1 MARNAQSGVGG
12 AGNYHVRSSF
22 ASVNH
27 LVYLRPMITEQ
38 APVGAHQPSAG
49 TTQRTMADAAQAEN
63 VGHDENVTPTNLS
76 ADHTIFETAR
86 GTAVKLL
93 SRYESSDSYIDK
105 LLDAELRRT
114 ELGPAD
120 KALVTEL
127 VNGTVRWQGRLDWI
141 LTGFYHGEFAK
152 CLPLTKNAMRI
163 ALYQMLFLSKIPP
176 PAAINESVEMVKRLK
191 GDRHAG
197 IVNGVLR
204 NILRNIQNIRYP
216 VKEENVVLYH
226 SIVYSHP
233 QWIVRRYLER
243 YGEADME
250 GLLAANN
257 HRPMLT
263 LRVNTLKTTAAEVER
278 ILTENEIKY
287 EVSPIHSDSI
297 LITSLRDI
305 RALPLFTDGMVNI
318 QDASASLVVKLADP
332 KPGMLVY
339 DLCAAPGGKAVYAA
353 EVMENKGRV
362 VALEIY
368 ESKLRF
374 INDNARRSN
383 VDIIE
388 AVHGDARSFAPEAK
402 ADVVMVDAPC
412 TGLGT
417 LSKKPDIKWRRAL
430 EDVRH
435 MAVTQRQILDHAST
449 LVKPGG
455 TLVYSTCT
463 IEPEENEMVVQAFL
477 EANPEFELES
487 AERFLSADVVSDG
500 FLRTFPHR
508 HKADGAFGARMKRLN
523 D

>member
-1 MARNAQSGVGG
+1 MSN
-12 AGNYHVRSSF
+12 
-22 ASVNH
+22 
-27 LVYLRPMITEQ
+27 EQ
-38 APVGAHQPSAG
+38 APVG
-49 TTQRTMADAAQAEN
+49 TRDDAASM
-63 VGHDENVTPTNLS
+63 TNIS
-76 ADHTIFETAR
+76 GGDTIFETAR

-114 ELGPAD
+114 ELAPAD

-152 CLPLTKNAMRI
+152 CLALTKNAMRI

-233 QWIVRRYLER
+233 QWMVRRYLER

-250 GLLAANN
+250 LLLAANN

-263 LRVNTLKTTAAEVER
+263 LRVNTLKTTASEVER

-287 EVSPIHSDSI
+287 EVSPIHPDSI

-305 RALPLFTDGMVNI
+305 RSLPVFTEGMVNV
-318 QDASASLVVKLADP
+318 QDASASLVVHLAAP

-353 EVMENKGRV
+353 ELMQNTGRI
-362 VALEIY
+362 VALEMY

-374 INDNARRSN
+374 IADNAQRSG
-383 VDIIE
+383 VTIIE
-388 AVHGDARSFAPEAK
+388 AVHGDARLFTPEAL
-402 ADVVMVDAPC
+402 ADLVMVDAPC

-417 LSKKPDIKWRRAL
+417 LSKKPDIKWRRDL

-435 MAVTQRQILDHAST
+435 MGVMQRQILDHAAS

-455 TLVYSTCT
+455 AIVYSTCT
-463 IEPEENEMVVQAFL
+463 IEPEENENVVQGFL
-477 EANPEFELES
+477 ADNPTFELEP
-487 AERFLSADVVSDG
+487 AERFLPSDVVSDG
-500 FLRTFPHR
+500 FLRTFPHV
-508 HKADGAFGARMKRLN
+508 HKSDGAFAARLRRKSDVSVMGS
-523 D
+523 